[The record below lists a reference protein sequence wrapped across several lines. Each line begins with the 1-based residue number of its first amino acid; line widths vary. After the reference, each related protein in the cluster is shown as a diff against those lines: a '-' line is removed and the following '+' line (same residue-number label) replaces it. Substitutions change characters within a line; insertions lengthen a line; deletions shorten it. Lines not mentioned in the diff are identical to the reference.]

1 MQIMGLRTI
10 YSFDEENLR
19 TEVLAVKSLIK
30 SNHMTFNP
38 VQELS
43 SFILTKLKDTDFPL
57 LHFFISLIVVLPFT
71 ADCERSF
78 SAMNLIKN
86 DLRNRLTQIFNDLM
100 LIYRDKIVKIDMK
113 KLAKKVVRDVWKYTK
128 PSTFSEDYQRQL
140 I

>member
-1 MQIMGLRTI
+1 MQIMCLRTI

-57 LHFFISLIVVLPFT
+57 LHFFISLILVFLLVL
-71 ADCERSF
+71 
-78 SAMNLIKN
+78 LIGKG
-86 DLRNRLTQIFNDLM
+86 LL
-100 LIYRDKIVKIDMK
+100 V
-113 KLAKKVVRDVWKYTK
+113 
-128 PSTFSEDYQRQL
+128 P
-140 I
+140 